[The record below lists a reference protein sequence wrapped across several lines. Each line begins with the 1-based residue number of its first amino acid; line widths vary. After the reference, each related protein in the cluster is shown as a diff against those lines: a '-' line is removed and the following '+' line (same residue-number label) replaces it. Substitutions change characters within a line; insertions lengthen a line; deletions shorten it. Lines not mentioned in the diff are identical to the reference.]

1 MSEESTLMVPRT
13 PRKIKLPC
21 PLRAGDLPPVSDC
34 RSAANTDIIPLRR
47 DFCHDIYSPSFPS
60 HSMSTVRPIRVV
72 LAKLGL
78 DGHDRGIQVVA
89 RGLRDAGMEVIYTG
103 LWQPAADVVRA
114 VEDEDADVLGVSILS
129 GAHLTLV
136 PALVQALA
144 GRGLGRVRAR

>member
-1 MSEESTLMVPRT
+1 
-13 PRKIKLPC
+13 
-21 PLRAGDLPPVSDC
+21 
-34 RSAANTDIIPLRR
+34 
-47 DFCHDIYSPSFPS
+47 
-60 HSMSTVRPIRVV
+60 MSTVRPIRVV

-89 RGLRDAGMEVIYTG
+89 RALRDAGMEVIYTG
-103 LWQPAADVVRA
+103 LWQTAADVVRA

-144 GRGLGRVRAR
+144 GRGLGHVRLIVGGIIPETDIPALEALGVAKVFTPGTPLPEISEFIRAAVIR